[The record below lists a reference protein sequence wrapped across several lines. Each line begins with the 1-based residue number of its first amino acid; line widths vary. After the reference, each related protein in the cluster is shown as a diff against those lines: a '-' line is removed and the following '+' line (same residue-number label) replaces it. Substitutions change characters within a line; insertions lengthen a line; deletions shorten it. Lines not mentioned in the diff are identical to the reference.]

1 MILQYGNP
9 DQQYFGLGVL
19 LLLEGDGDVTSSHG
33 FLCVGSVTI
42 KPAISARITSQ
53 AALSAGV
60 ELQPAL
66 TANVEM
72 SQCQ

>member
-1 MILQYGNP
+1 MHPAL
-9 DQQYFGLGVL
+9 FL
-19 LLLEGDGDVTSSHG
+19 LLLEGDGDVTSGDG
-33 FLCVGSVTI
+33 FLCVGTVTI
-42 KPAISARITSQ
+42 KPAFTARITSQ

-60 ELQPAL
+60 EVQPAL